1 MKVFI
6 LKIIL
11 FFLTIILTQN
21 GIAQNKYLFSNKIT
35 DLQFLYNYH
44 IPSGKIAERF
54 GNFSSVG
61 AGAML
66 KSKNNWVL
74 GYELNYLFGQKI
86 KEETILNQLVTSGNY
101 ISNTDGFPAN
111 YSVNMRGISSFVR
124 AGRLISVKKFNQNT
138 GFLLLGGIGLLN
150 HRINFQTQEGNAPP
164 IDADYQKGYDR
175 FSSGI
180 AFNQF
185 VGYIYH
191 SQNRFV
197 NLFLGIDF
205 TQAFT
210 YNRRGFNYDTQQF
223 DKQRHLDVTTSFRF
237 GWTIPIYMNTREQNE
252 FQFK

>member
-1 MKVFI
+1 MKAILFI
-6 LKIIL
+6 LITAL
-11 FFLTIILTQN
+11 SAFQGL
-21 GIAQNKYLFSNKIT
+21 AQDKYLFSNKIV

-44 IPSGKIAERF
+44 IPSGRIGERY

-61 AGAML
+61 FGGML

-74 GYELNYLFGQKI
+74 GYELNYLFGMKI
-86 KEETILNQLVTSGNY
+86 KEENILNNLVTSGNY
-101 ISNTDGFPAN
+101 VSNTDGFPAN
-111 YSVNMRGISSFVR
+111 YSVNMRGISTFVKG
-124 AGRLISVKKFNQNT
+124 GRLFGVKKYNMNT
-138 GFLLLGGIGLLN
+138 GILVLVGAGYLN

-185 VGYIYH
+185 VGYMYH
-191 SQNRFV
+191 SQNRYV
-197 NLFLGIDF
+197 NLFIGLDFYQGI
-205 TQAFT
+205 T
-210 YNRRGFNYDTQQF
+210 YNRRGYNYDTEQF
-223 DKQRHLDVTTSFRF
+223 DKGRHLDYTTSFRF